1 MKKLILFFVFISLNT
16 FAQRNINLGV
26 GEEKTIEGG
35 DWNISMNKDAILYIK
50 GYVTI
55 NHINNFNDGATVNID
70 KDAVVQVKSSTNL
83 NGNANLFIFG
93 KFMTNGIEIQN
104 GMNALNVQGHLQ
116 AFHDFQLNDGTSEVN
131 VCGKVEVGNY
141 TNWHSQSREK
151 AVVFCNC
158 AQWITW
164 GLNNNRENVAT
175 GFGSIFY
182 TKGNINKTI
191 SDAPTIYINRDC
203 NPLAVEIESF
213 DVRINKSGEVEYNLK
228 LSEDST
234 TKTIIIQSSEDG
246 KIWKEVIRREVKGDI
261 NNNFSGVIK

>member
-1 MKKLILFFVFISLNT
+1 MKKLLFLLFISLNSY
-16 FAQRNINLGV
+16 AQRNLNLLPN
-26 GEEKTIEGG
+26 ESKTIEGG
-35 DWNISMNKDAILYIK
+35 NYSSITMDENSFLNIK

-55 NHINNFNDGATVNID
+55 RNINNFRNSTINID
-70 KDAVVQVKSSTNL
+70 TDAVVQVKSSTNL

-93 KFMTNGIEIQN
+93 EYTCVNMEVQN
-104 GMNALNVQGHLQ
+104 GLNALNVQGKLNILG
-116 AFHDFQLNDGTSEVN
+116 DFQLLDKSSEIS
-131 VCGKVEVGNY
+131 VCGKVNVSNY
-141 TNWHSQSREK
+141 SNWHSQSREK
-151 AVVFCNC
+151 AVVLCNC

-164 GLNNNRENVAT
+164 GLNNNKENVAT

-213 DVRINKSGEVEYNLK
+213 NVIYNKSGEVEYNLK

-234 TKTIIIQSSEDG
+234 PKTIIIQSSEDG
-246 KIWKEVIRREVKGDI
+246 KTWKEVIRREVKGTV
-261 NNNFSGVIK
+261 NNNFSGIIK